1 MLKSI
6 ILMVLTRCVVVFQ
19 NQDTPAKWLFDI
31 CSLMCWGWCQP
42 QKAGWRRVATLWS
55 LFGDLF
61 VIFWG
66 EHVGALV
73 GLRCSEDVW

>member
-31 CSLMCWGWCQP
+31 CSLMVGMVPTPKSRMATCSHSLEPVWGPLCDIL
-42 QKAGWRRVATLWS
+42 GGTCRGTGGVEV
-55 LFGDLF
+55 F
-61 VIFWG
+61 
-66 EHVGALV
+66 
-73 GLRCSEDVW
+73 